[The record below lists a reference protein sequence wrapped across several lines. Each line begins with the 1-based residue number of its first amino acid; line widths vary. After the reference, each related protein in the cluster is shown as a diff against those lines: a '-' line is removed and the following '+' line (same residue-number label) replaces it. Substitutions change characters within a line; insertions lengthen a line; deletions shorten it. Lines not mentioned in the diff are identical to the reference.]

1 MRLLHILALVS
12 FVKSET
18 FKIGFLSGNRQ
29 RNGKPNS
36 ALPGIRISPAIKVAI
51 DEINR
56 NSYLP
61 YNHSLD
67 YITAETYGE
76 ENESIL
82 QTAAL
87 WRENISAYIGPQ
99 ETCMYEAKL
108 ASSLNLPMI
117 SHFCTHPEPSNK
129 VSTLNL
135 KIVQKC
141 LIILKI
147 ENLLKIHPKKS
158 HFTKLRTK
166 RAKYTFKVFEFLRQ
180 KSTFESID
188 AIFIIFA
195 RKFKY
200 F

>member
-1 MRLLHILALVS
+1 MLLLHILALAS

-18 FKIGFLSGNRQ
+18 FKIGFLSGNRL
-29 RNGKPNS
+29 RNGQPNI
-36 ALPGIRISPAIKVAI
+36 ALPGILISPAIKVAI

-67 YITAETYGE
+67 YILAETYGE

-87 WRENISAYIGPQ
+87 WRKNISAFIGPQ

-129 VSTLNL
+129 VRTMFFKMFKMKLFWGIF
-135 KIVQKC
+135 KDFQ
-141 LIILKI
+141 
-147 ENLLKIHPKKS
+147 LLGFVS
-158 HFTKLRTK
+158 HFCAYQTP
-166 RAKYTFKVFEFLRQ
+166 FKFCQ
-180 KSTFESID
+180 
-188 AIFIIFA
+188 
-195 RKFKY
+195 
-200 F
+200 

>member
-129 VSTLNL
+129 VSNPLYL
-135 KIVQKC
+135 KLSKNV
-141 LIILKI
+141 
-147 ENLLKIHPKKS
+147 S
-158 HFTKLRTK
+158 F
-166 RAKYTFKVFEFLRQ
+166 
-180 KSTFESID
+180 
-188 AIFIIFA
+188 
-195 RKFKY
+195 
-200 F
+200 